1 MPHKTQKPTIIFV
14 HGFRGTHYGLLDV
27 ASRLEDDFTILA
39 PDIPGSGT
47 EPELDHKTLDGYAE
61 WLHQYI
67 KNRRLKQPYIVG
79 HSMGSIIVSH
89 FIERYPDDV
98 AHKVVLMSPIF
109 RSRIRQRRSNVL
121 YKAARGG
128 LSILNKEQQCR
139 LLASH
144 QLSYIISHILTYDK
158 TQQKRIDALHCQYSG
173 QFASRDSFIGD
184 MRLSMQQQT
193 VIPQDKDVLLCYG
206 KHDRLASYKYT
217 EQLATAMNAHAE
229 RIDEGGHLI
238 NYETPQRV
246 AEIIRNFLKS

>member
-109 RSRIRQRRSNVL
+109 RSRIRQRRSNAL

-128 LSILNKEQQCR
+128 LFDFKQRAAMPFACQPSTFLHYFAYFNLRQNS
-139 LLASH
+139 A
-144 QLSYIISHILTYDK
+144 K
-158 TQQKRIDALHCQYSG
+158 TH
-173 QFASRDSFIGD
+173 
-184 MRLSMQQQT
+184 
-193 VIPQDKDVLLCYG
+193 
-206 KHDRLASYKYT
+206 
-217 EQLATAMNAHAE
+217 
-229 RIDEGGHLI
+229 
-238 NYETPQRV
+238 
-246 AEIIRNFLKS
+246 